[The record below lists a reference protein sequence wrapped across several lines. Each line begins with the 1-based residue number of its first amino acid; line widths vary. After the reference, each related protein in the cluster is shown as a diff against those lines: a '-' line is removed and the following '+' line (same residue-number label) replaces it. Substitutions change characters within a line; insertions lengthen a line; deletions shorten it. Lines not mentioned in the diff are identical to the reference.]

1 MARPKKSDNQE
12 LTTASVLA
20 FSRSIKPSDGLL
32 YETTWDERNTKLEKL
47 PIKQKTI
54 RGTIS
59 NRLKNVE
66 NLDPAKLNA
75 EVEKANIQTID
86 FCSLSSNCD
95 TLVSIFTVRFLNN
108 ILAPCVC
115 NKQEYQ
121 SEIVAKVKDYSDNI
135 GFNELSKR
143 YVINIANGRHMWR
156 NRMESDK
163 QETIVE
169 VIKNGIVDKTFT
181 FDSSDFDL
189 SNFEVDNKDLEELAN
204 MICEAFTES
213 GLLLN
218 VKSFCYMG
226 NGQDVFPSEE
236 FIQDK
241 AKAKKGDKSK
251 QLFSLDG
258 QAALHSQKIGNAIRT
273 IDTWYSEYDER
284 LVPISAECYG
294 AVTTLGRA
302 FRSKENFYTLLDG
315 WILKDNE
322 LTDEQKHFV
331 ISILIRGG
339 VFGESSKE

>member
-1 MARPKKSDNQE
+1 
-12 LTTASVLA
+12 
-20 FSRSIKPSDGLL
+20 
-32 YETTWDERNTKLEKL
+32 
-47 PIKQKTI
+47 
-54 RGTIS
+54 
-59 NRLKNVE
+59 
-66 NLDPAKLNA
+66 
-75 EVEKANIQTID
+75 
-86 FCSLSSNCD
+86 
-95 TLVSIFTVRFLNN
+95 
-108 ILAPCVC
+108 
-115 NKQEYQ
+115 
-121 SEIVAKVKDYSDNI
+121 
-135 GFNELSKR
+135 
-143 YVINIANGRHMWR
+143 
-156 NRMESDK
+156 MESDK

-189 SNFEVDNKDLEELAN
+189 SNFDVDNKDLEELAN
-204 MICEAFTES
+204 MICEAFTGES